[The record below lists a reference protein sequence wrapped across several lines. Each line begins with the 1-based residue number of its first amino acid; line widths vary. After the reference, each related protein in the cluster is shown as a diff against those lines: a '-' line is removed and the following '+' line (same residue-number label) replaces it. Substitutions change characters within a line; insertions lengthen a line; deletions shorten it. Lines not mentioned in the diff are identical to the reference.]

1 MNAKSRPML
10 FKAGTVGTMDSTVPS
25 LVVIKRGPMACAD
38 TSVTCLPVRLSRGRG
53 IDPKIKK
60 IGPILFG
67 TLIGASQFAAMP
79 AYADEAQLQQQIN
92 VMKRQLEKMERE
104 LAQAKKQP
112 PAPAPRV
119 AAAPAG
125 AAVVTAR
132 NGNEIVIPAPA
143 PPWSDDGTTIFAK
156 ALPSWVDGIH
166 FSMAGSFIAM
176 EGAERQH
183 SEVADGASSPPFGSP
198 GIPLQNSALYN
209 EREFRASAQ
218 QSRIAMK
225 AWGDIDPNQ
234 HLKAYYEMDFLG
246 ASTDAN
252 NRESNSF
259 TPRIRQAYA
268 EYDNDLWH
276 FHFVAG
282 QAWSLMAQERTGM
295 LPSNENTPLTIDAQ
309 YVVGFD
315 WLRNPQLRF
324 VYDVNKVAWFG
335 VSLEQ
340 PAAVFPG
347 APSASAVSPP
357 APTVTSI
364 NNTCTGS
371 THLNGTTTCSNDVA
385 PDVIEKFAL
394 DPGFGHYELLGVERW
409 FSDEVANST
418 VANSWSQKVTM
429 GWGVGGN
436 VLLPAIPKI
445 LDLQGS
451 VLYGQGIG
459 RYTSSGLPDAVVG
472 PDGSLST
479 IKMLSFLVGAVA
491 HPFEGNDIYAY
502 YGQDQTYAN
511 AWTVGATQG
520 GWGNANFVNNGCLNQ
535 SLSGGTLGA
544 FNTPAAGTC
553 TFDVQKAQEFTIGFW
568 QDAYKGNLGHLRY
581 GLQYEYVKLTAF
593 QGVPGPIT
601 ATSTPNQGL
610 TPNNNILMFS
620 VRYYPFN

>member
-1 MNAKSRPML
+1 MKLDPVACACMPVARLPQNRRGGGLK
-10 FKAGTVGTMDSTVPS
+10 
-25 LVVIKRGPMACAD
+25 IKRGFGGLLVGA
-38 TSVTCLPVRLSRGRG
+38 
-53 IDPKIKK
+53 
-60 IGPILFG
+60 LFA
-67 TLIGASQFAAMP
+67 ASQFAAMP
-79 AYADEAQLQQQIN
+79 AHADEAQLQRQIDA
-92 VMKRQLEKMERE
+92 MKRQLANMERE
-104 LAQAKKQP
+104 LTQARKQP
-112 PAPAPRV
+112 AQPRTASAPQAQ
-119 AAAPAG
+119 G
-125 AAVVTAR
+125 AVVTAR

-143 PPWSDDGTTIFAK
+143 PPRPDDGATIFTK
-156 ALPSWVDGIH
+156 ALPAWVDGIH
-166 FSMAGSFIAM
+166 FSLAGSFIALDS
-176 EGAERQH
+176 AVRQH

-246 ASTDAN
+246 ASTDSN

-259 TPRIRQAYA
+259 TPRIRQAFA

-276 FHFVAG
+276 FHFVVG
-282 QAWSLMAQERTGM
+282 QTWSLLAQERTGM
-295 LPSNENTPLTIDAQ
+295 LPNNENVPLTIDAQ

-340 PAAVFPG
+340 PGAVFPG
-347 APSASAVSPP
+347 APSAASVSPP
-357 APTVTSI
+357 APIATSI

-371 THLNGTTTCSNDVA
+371 SHLNGTTTCSNDIA

-409 FSDEVANST
+409 FSDQVANTT
-418 VANSWSQKVTM
+418 VPNSWSQKVTM

-436 VLLPAIPKI
+436 VLLPVIAKT

-459 RYTSSGLPDAVVG
+459 RYTSSQLPDAVVG
-472 PDGSLST
+472 PDGSLT
-479 IKMLSFLVGAVA
+479 TVKMLSFMVGAVA
-491 HPFEGNDIYAY
+491 HPFEGSDIYTY
-502 YGQDQTYAN
+502 YGQDQSYAN
-511 AWTVGATQG
+511 SWAVGGTQG
-520 GWGNANFVNNGCLNQ
+520 GWGNPNFVNNGCLNQ
-535 SLSGGTLGA
+535 NLGGGTLGT
-544 FNTPAAGTC
+544 FNTPIGGSTC

-568 QDAYKGNLGHLRY
+568 QDAYKGNWGRLRY

-593 QGVPGPIT
+593 PGVPGPVT

-610 TPNNNILMFS
+610 TPNNNIVMLS

>member
-1 MNAKSRPML
+1 ML